1 MFRIM
6 AYQETGEEICLEN
19 DISNE
24 LEALRKLE
32 QYRQEHIE
40 FYNFQIEEQTDMIDG
55 KQSVNQEIPSLRL
68 RQKDTVTSTR
78 RQCSRKRHAQ
88 RVS

>member
-6 AYQETGEEICLEN
+6 AMQETGEEICLEN

-32 QYRQEHIE
+32 QYRQEHVE
-40 FYNFQIEEQTDMIDG
+40 FYGFQVETQTDMIEVFANMDEDEMYAYDQG
-55 KQSVNQEIPSLRL
+55 EPC
-68 RQKDTVTSTR
+68 D
-78 RQCSRKRHAQ
+78 CY
-88 RVS
+88 

>member
-40 FYNFQIEEQTDMIDG
+40 FYNFQIEEQTDMIEVFANMDEDEMYMYD
-55 KQSVNQEIPSLRL
+55 QEDSY
-68 RQKDTVTSTR
+68 DYY
-78 RQCSRKRHAQ
+78 
-88 RVS
+88 